1 LTGSHRPEAIFIA
14 YGKGIKKNST
24 KEKFHVTGAHTYDNI
39 SDVYFLQNLPI
50 PSDMDGKVVI
60 DITTEER
67 IQQDPSGN
75 WSPKNEWPIREQPNG
90 NR

>member
-1 LTGSHRPEAIFIA
+1 MTGSHRPEAIFIA

-39 SDVYFLQNLPI
+39 SNVYFLQNLPI

-67 IQQDPSGN
+67 IQQHPVRQLE
-75 WSPKNEWPIREQPNG
+75 P
-90 NR
+90 